1 MGTVP
6 RSARTR
12 GTVPISAEALALG
25 AGRPVVVVSKCLG
38 FEHCRYNGEIVDDP
52 FVRRLREFV
61 EFRPVCPEME
71 IGLGVPR
78 DPIRVVRVEHRMR
91 LVQPSTGKD
100 FSESMEAFCSQFI
113 SGVVGVDG
121 FLLKAR
127 SPSCG
132 TRDVKIYNET
142 GNLLSAAQR
151 QGFFGRAAMRRFG
164 DAAVEDEGR
173 LRNFLVRE
181 RFLTML
187 YTLARFRE
195 LATEP
200 TMARLTDFHARH
212 KLLLMTYSEVVMRQ
226 LGKLG
231 ANEERRSVA
240 DVFKDYGALL
250 PRAFAGPPKYTAAI
264 NVLMHALGYFRGG
277 LTADEKAFFL
287 DSLERYRAGKVPLSV
302 PVGILGSWVVRF
314 NQPYLAQ
321 QLLFQPY
328 PEALLDIA
336 DSGKGR

>member
-1 MGTVP
+1 
-6 RSARTR
+6 
-12 GTVPISAEALALG
+12 
-25 AGRPVVVVSKCLG
+25 
-38 FEHCRYNGEIVDDP
+38 
-52 FVRRLREFV
+52 V

-78 DPIRVVRVEHRMR
+78 DPIRIVRVEDRMR

-100 FSESMEAFCSQFI
+100 FSASMERFCDQFI
-113 SGVVGVDG
+113 AGVADANG

-132 TRDVKIYNET
+132 TRDVKIYSET

-164 DAAVEDEGR
+164 DTAVEDEGR
-173 LRNFLVRE
+173 LRNFLIRE

-195 LATEP
+195 LAAEP
-200 TMARLTDFHARH
+200 TMARLTGFHARH

-231 ANEERRSVA
+231 ANEERRQVA
-240 DVFKDYGALL
+240 DVFRDYGALL
-250 PRAFAGPPKYTAAI
+250 PRAFSGPPKYTAAI
-264 NVLMHALGYFRGG
+264 NVLMHALGYFRDG
-277 LTADEKAFFL
+277 LNADEKAFFL
-287 DSLERYRAGKVPLSV
+287 DSLQRYRTGKVPLAV
-302 PVGILGSWVVRF
+302 PVGIIRSWVVRF
-314 NQPYLAQ
+314 GEPYLAQ
-321 QLLFQPY
+321 QVLFQPY
-328 PEALLDIA
+328 PEELVDIA
-336 DSGKGR
+336 DSGKGRDH